1 MTPDAVNDQSKHLIA
16 VAILWIVLTAIGI
29 GLAAIDIY
37 PVEAAEFADE
47 SDKIFRFLMFLGMP
61 VLTFVFA
68 VIAYAVLRFKTGNID
83 DVGPPIKGTG
93 MVPRVWLGVTG
104 ALAIFVMIYP
114 GLVGVADLRK
124 NGDDYGFGPAIAG
137 DRIEVNVT
145 AFQWAWRVEYP
156 EQGITLNSATDEMVL
171 PVHSQVVFRITSS
184 DVVHSF
190 WIPAFRM
197 KIDAIPGRTTMLVVE
212 PTRTGDYASDAAYR
226 VQCAELCGLD
236 HSDMVM
242 HLRVVEEDEFEQW
255 LASKGSN

>member
-1 MTPDAVNDQSKHLIA
+1 MNDQSKHLVA

-29 GLAAIDIY
+29 GLATIDIY
-37 PVEAAEFADE
+37 PVPGAEFADE
-47 SDKIFRFLMFLGMP
+47 SDDIFRFLMFLGMP

-68 VIAYAVLRFKTGNID
+68 VIGYAMWRFRTANVD

-93 MVPRVWLGVTG
+93 MVPRVWLAVTG

-124 NGDDYGFGPAIAG
+124 NGDDYGFGPEIAA
-137 DRIEVNVT
+137 DRLELNVT
-145 AFQWAWRVEYP
+145 AFQWAWRIEYP
-156 EQGITLNSATDEMVL
+156 EQGITLNSATDELVL
-171 PVHSQVVFRITSS
+171 PAHRQVVFRINSS

-197 KIDAIPGRTTMLVVE
+197 KIDTIPGRTTMVVVE

-236 HSDMVM
+236 HSDMMMRV
-242 HLRVVEEDEFEQW
+242 RVVEEDEFAQW
-255 LASKGSN
+255 LAAKGGN